1 MINSSLGLFAS
12 TLTRIK
18 KFSFPL
24 LRICINSRFYQCK
37 CGLSTLAIV
46 NWETEKCGLP
56 CVSGI
61 FFLPYLVP
69 VYLFANLDFILLLFS
84 LFFLIVSGILEVKAF
99 LIFGI
104 ISLVTNGLKNIMAT
118 CTIVTS
124 NNFQSKEYLYYAFLR
139 CVFISIFSID
149 DSQ

>member
-1 MINSSLGLFAS
+1 MSLLSFASLAVLSMINSSLGLFAS

-61 FFLPYLVP
+61 FFLPYLLP

-104 ISLVTNGLKNIMAT
+104 ISLVTNAQWGSAL
-118 CTIVTS
+118 VVRG
-124 NNFQSKEYLYYAFLR
+124 Q
-139 CVFISIFSID
+139 IF
-149 DSQ
+149 